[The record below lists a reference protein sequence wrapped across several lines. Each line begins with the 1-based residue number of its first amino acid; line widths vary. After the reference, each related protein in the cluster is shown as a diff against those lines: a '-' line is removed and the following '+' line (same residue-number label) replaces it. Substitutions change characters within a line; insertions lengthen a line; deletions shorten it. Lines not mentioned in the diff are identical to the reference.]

1 MKHFKFSLQFVAV
14 IVFLIF
20 PFLNIAQNS
29 AEKHMLWKISSGNA
43 VEGYLA
49 GSIHVV
55 KPDMYPLA
63 PVFQKT
69 FEKADV
75 IGFELNLDSMKIKA
89 PALVPKLAFYQ
100 NGDNLKDKL
109 SPETYKK
116 VSEKMQGFGMP
127 MMSVN
132 RMEPWF
138 VALTLTAMEM
148 QKSGYSEEG
157 IDQHFYKLAKENN
170 KEVMALETAEFQ
182 LGIFDKLAEKQQI
195 DYLEFAMTEGS
206 QNADQIDEITKYW
219 KAGQAE
225 KLSDLTQGEM
235 KKISEKL
242 YDQLLTQR
250 NLNWVP
256 KIEKILET
264 DQIPMIVV
272 GAAHLVGPDSVV
284 GLLEKKGYKVEQM

>member
-1 MKHFKFSLQFVAV
+1 
-14 IVFLIF
+14 
-20 PFLNIAQNS
+20 
-29 AEKHMLWKISSGNA
+29 
-43 VEGYLA
+43 
-49 GSIHVV
+49 
-55 KPDMYPLA
+55 MYPLA

-242 YDQLLTQR
+242 YD
-250 NLNWVP
+250 
-256 KIEKILET
+256 
-264 DQIPMIVV
+264 
-272 GAAHLVGPDSVV
+272 
-284 GLLEKKGYKVEQM
+284 